1 MKNRIPDYLPAPRR
15 KGQPSQPAFQELRNL
30 AQEQIGYQMRQVA
43 TYVQEHPVTGIGA
56 AFCIGV
62 FLGWVIKR
70 R

>member
-1 MKNRIPDYLPAPRR
+1 MMNRIPDYLPTSSRIDE
-15 KGQPSQPAFQELRNL
+15 PSQSAFQELRDL
-30 AQEQIGYQMRQVA
+30 AQKQIAERMRQVR
-43 TYVQEHPVTGIGA
+43 TYVQEHAVTGIGA